1 MDRPQSLTPPAAAEL
16 ASALACIAAGLE
28 PWVPAVAALLKVQF
42 SGLLYSY
49 DPILSHVVLMLYC
62 RFSDAFAG
70 GDELGIARRSR
81 PSPKNPTSRS
91 CSASSRSTGSWA
103 RRSLPAHSACWRPEG
118 KREEEESKRAQV
130 VKLFEDGL
138 VCVSAYKWLPPWS
151 TETLVAFRALHKFLV
166 GVSPH
171 DADSCDST
179 FRLLME
185 STIFNTLKT
194 MLVNLALE
202 HRGLVPVIAYFIDR
216 LLGCEAHQLAGE
228 LLLQTLDEHLLPKLE
243 VGYQLSSYFPV
254 FEKIAQNYTV
264 PPHGLLE
271 LLTKQ
276 MVSLAEKHG
285 PDTELKSWS
294 QGSKVLGVCHVTI
307 KHHHS
312 SRIFLPLSRLLA
324 FTCQFF
330 PDLEVRDTARVYL
343 RMLLCIPGKKLRH
356 IMGSS
361 EQPSGVS
368 PSASLFQV
376 PSPRPP
382 QDLNKKLSSISSY
395 IHLERVVPLL
405 VQQSWLLALP
415 NFNTQSNGSTSFV
428 GIQDISS
435 SPSLKSEKEINPAV
449 ENINAQ
455 KEPLLVM
462 DSKVAGILTIYSC
475 MGSVPAVSMEEA
487 NELPAL
493 YATTITFSSTSKY
506 GKIPPCRVPFLLGEP
521 SKSGLDIVPLDSN
534 SSEGD
539 SSYRALIVIELEPR
553 EPMAGII
560 DVASRQILKMGKF
573 PHDIPEEDVCEYY
586 LDLFHAL
593 WEACGNSA
601 STGRETFPLS
611 SGKGYAAINGT
622 RSVKLLEIPANSL
635 VNAVEKYLSP
645 FVVSVIGDKLVRI
658 VRQNGVIRDVFWEE
672 EDSSDFAVSEGD
684 ALVLYSP
691 ETPLQLP
698 YIQEETDSDN
708 VSHTNKRNIGV
719 FHVLI
724 FLPPR
729 FHLLF
734 LMEVG
739 EISTLVRIRTD
750 HWPCLAYVDEYLE
763 ALL

>member
-1 MDRPQSLTPPAAAEL
+1 MSFSCSIAVLRCLCRRDEL
-16 ASALACIAAGLE
+16 ASPAA
-28 PWVPAVAALLKVQF
+28 
-42 SGLLYSY
+42 
-49 DPILSHVVLMLYC
+49 
-62 RFSDAFAG
+62 
-70 GDELGIARRSR
+70 SR
-81 PSPKNPTSRS
+81 PSPKNPPALVFRLLVLH
-91 CSASSRSTGSWA
+91 WLLA
-103 RRSLPAHSACWRPEG
+103 RRSLPAHSACWRQVLPYRVRSISTEGKKLDALAHIACSLGTLEG

-171 DADSCDST
+171 DADSY
-179 FRLLME
+179 
-185 STIFNTLKT
+185 N
-194 MLVNLALE
+194 V
-202 HRGLVPVIAYFIDR
+202 
-216 LLGCEAHQLAGE
+216 GE
-228 LLLQTLDEHLLPKLE
+228 FGIGAS
-243 VGYQLSSYFPV
+243 GYQLSSYFPV

-435 SPSLKSEKEINPAV
+435 SPSLNFESEPFTRAW
-449 ENINAQ
+449 
-455 KEPLLVM
+455 
-462 DSKVAGILTIYSC
+462 
-475 MGSVPAVSMEEA
+475 GSVPAVSMEEA

-560 DVASRQILKMGKF
+560 DVAIKANTENGQVISGSLQSICIGIEDMFLKASI
-573 PHDIPEEDVCEYY
+573 PHDILEEDVCEYY

-750 HWPCLAYVDEYLE
+750 HWPCLAY
-763 ALL
+763 

>member
-1 MDRPQSLTPPAAAEL
+1 DHFLVSATSVAISVLGSPPLPSAAAPHLQSLAETLLAVANRPNHGPDRHTRAVACECLRELELAFPLLLSDVAGHLWALAQAERTHAAQSYLLLLASVARNIVRHSLLSSPSSILSTAAPLVPFAVPHFLFSDPSPVPSPSPPSDLNLREIRRVVAFLMDRPQSLTPPAAAEL

-70 GDELGIARRSR
+70 GDELGIARRLASIAKESHQPLVFR
-81 PSPKNPTSRS
+81 LLVLHWLLGAPQL
-91 CSASSRSTGSWA
+91 ASSLGLLAPRFYPTVFDPLA
-103 RRSLPAHSACWRPEG
+103 LKAKKLDALAHIACSLGTLEG

-179 FRLLME
+179 LRLLME

-435 SPSLKSEKEINPAV
+435 SPSL
-449 ENINAQ
+449 
-455 KEPLLVM
+455 
-462 DSKVAGILTIYSC
+462 
-475 MGSVPAVSMEEA
+475 
-487 NELPAL
+487 
-493 YATTITFSSTSKY
+493 
-506 GKIPPCRVPFLLGEP
+506 
-521 SKSGLDIVPLDSN
+521 
-534 SSEGD
+534 
-539 SSYRALIVIELEPR
+539 
-553 EPMAGII
+553 
-560 DVASRQILKMGKF
+560 
-573 PHDIPEEDVCEYY
+573 
-586 LDLFHAL
+586 
-593 WEACGNSA
+593 
-601 STGRETFPLS
+601 
-611 SGKGYAAINGT
+611 
-622 RSVKLLEIPANSL
+622 
-635 VNAVEKYLSP
+635 
-645 FVVSVIGDKLVRI
+645 
-658 VRQNGVIRDVFWEE
+658 
-672 EDSSDFAVSEGD
+672 
-684 ALVLYSP
+684 
-691 ETPLQLP
+691 
-698 YIQEETDSDN
+698 
-708 VSHTNKRNIGV
+708 
-719 FHVLI
+719 
-724 FLPPR
+724 
-729 FHLLF
+729 
-734 LMEVG
+734 
-739 EISTLVRIRTD
+739 
-750 HWPCLAYVDEYLE
+750 
-763 ALL
+763 